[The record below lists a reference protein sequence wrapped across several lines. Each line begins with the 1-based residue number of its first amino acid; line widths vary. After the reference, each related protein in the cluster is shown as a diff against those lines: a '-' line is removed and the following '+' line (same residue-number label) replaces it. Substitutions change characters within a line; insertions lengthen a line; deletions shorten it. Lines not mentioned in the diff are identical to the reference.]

1 VSTVEF
7 DESSISELGEA
18 GAAKVETA
26 EVAGQQPAPPPAAP
40 VPAAKLGQIYTVMA
54 REGVNAA
61 QLVNTA
67 LKKRNIG
74 KLAPRRV
81 EVVSPNGP
89 STSGG
94 KKARQSITLAPISG
108 HGAAIVLGFLD
119 VAQKTAELRD
129 YAFVAQQH
137 RARFGAPFDASA
149 EDYQALTKELSNLLG
164 TLGFN
169 ISAIQE
175 EDEEALPAPSESELP
190 GTSKRTLVL
199 VAAGVAVALTI
210 VLILLRS

>member
-1 VSTVEF
+1 MSTVEF
-7 DESSISELGEA
+7 DESSVAELGEA
-18 GAAKVETA
+18 GSAKVETA
-26 EVAGQQPAPPPAAP
+26 EVAGQQPAPLPAAP

-61 QLVNTA
+61 QLINTA
-67 LKKRNIG
+67 LKKRSIG
-74 KLAPRRV
+74 KVTPRRV

-94 KKARQSITLAPISG
+94 KKARQSITLVPTSG
-108 HGAAIVLGFLD
+108 QGAAIVFGFLD

-129 YAFVAQQH
+129 YTFVAQQH
-137 RARFGAPFDASA
+137 RARFGAPFEASA
-149 EDYQALTKELSNLLG
+149 EEYQTLTKELSNLLG
-164 TLGFN
+164 TLGFK
-169 ISAIQE
+169 ISAVQE
-175 EDEEALPAPSESELP
+175 EEEEAPPAPSESELP

-210 VLILLRS
+210 VLLLLRS